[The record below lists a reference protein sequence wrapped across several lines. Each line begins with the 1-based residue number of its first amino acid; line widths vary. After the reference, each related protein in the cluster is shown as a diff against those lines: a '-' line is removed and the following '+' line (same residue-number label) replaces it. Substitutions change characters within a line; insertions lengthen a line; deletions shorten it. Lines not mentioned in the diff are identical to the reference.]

1 MTDVALFLEDAGLF
15 SPEII
20 ERLAT
25 KERYY
30 AGVNPGDSNVQVG
43 RLLDAVRHHEWLQP
57 MRSGRIGN
65 WASIWSGRSPLLAYN
80 RAATA
85 DLGVARPVIHSLTR
99 TETSD
104 LSAGDTVYRPGSV
117 YQSGVLQSLVLT
129 SPLVGWQ
136 DLDPRLPRFVP
147 WTWGRIGVGPVNLV
161 HLHGEQTRLHA
172 PVSVLDEG
180 DLFWQ
185 HHALV
190 RQWLTRLWD
199 KAADESAGGDITWLF
214 GRGVRRDASICPLR
228 VRRDGSVFVQSA
240 DEGVTW
246 EKIGEA
252 ELLTDRCLLPYQ
264 VVAQADI
271 AETLVRRAPEV
282 TPLLSTRLGKAL
294 IGYLGASSP
303 GAAADPYSQPV
314 PFAMLV
320 EWGALNQGGFP
331 PVRPGAFAGKG
342 YQQLTRLTVTA
353 LAQANDLPALAYVML
368 PLAPLILMP
377 STAKPLDVAWLAP
390 FFHRL
395 GTLPDDATFDEAVA
409 VFQQWDRA
417 DAVSGFYRGKFSG
430 KTSVAPHGRGEVA
443 AQTIEQVEVRALT
456 LRQAGLAV
464 ATLFNA
470 WSEN

>member
-1 MTDVALFLEDAGLF
+1 MTEVAGFLEDAGLF
-15 SPEII
+15 TPEIV

-25 KERYY
+25 REWHY
-30 AGVNPGDSNVQVG
+30 AGVNPGGSSVQVG
-43 RLLDAVRHHEWLQP
+43 RLLDVVRHHDWLQP
-57 MRSGRIGN
+57 MRGGRIGN
-65 WASIWSGRSPLLAYN
+65 WAPIWSGRSPLLAYN

-85 DLGVARPVIHSLTR
+85 DLRVARPVIHSLTR

-117 YQSGVLQSLVLT
+117 YQSGALQPLVLT

-147 WTWGRIGVGPVNLV
+147 WTWGRTSVGPVNLV
-161 HLHGEQTRLHA
+161 HLHAEQTRLHA
-172 PVSVLDEG
+172 PVPVLDES
-180 DLFWQ
+180 DMFWQ
-185 HHALV
+185 HHRLV

-199 KAADESAGGDITWLF
+199 RAADESPGGDITWLF
-214 GRGVRRDASICPLR
+214 GRGVRRDASISPLR
-228 VRRDGSVFVQSA
+228 MRRDGSVFVQSA
-240 DEGVTW
+240 DDGVTW
-246 EKIGEA
+246 EKVGEA
-252 ELLTDRCLLPYQ
+252 ELLTDRCLLPYR

-271 AETLVRRAPEV
+271 AEGLVRSAPEV
-282 TPLLSTRLGKAL
+282 TPLLSTRLAKAL
-294 IGYLGASSP
+294 LGYLGASSP
-303 GAAADPYSQPV
+303 GAAADRYSQPL

-320 EWGALNQGGFP
+320 EWGALNLGGFP
-331 PVRPGAFAGKG
+331 PVRPGVFAGKG

-395 GTLPDDATFDEAVA
+395 SMLAPEATVQDAQAAFREWV
-409 VFQQWDRA
+409 RA
-417 DAVSGFYRGKFSG
+417 DAVSAFYRGKFSG
-430 KTSVAPHGRGEVA
+430 VTSVAPHGPGEVE
-443 AQTIEQVEVRALT
+443 AQTIEQIEVRALT

-464 ATLFNA
+464 ATLFSA
-470 WSEN
+470 WAAS

>member
-15 SPEII
+15 TPEIV
-20 ERLAT
+20 ERLST
-25 KERYY
+25 RQRLY
-30 AGVNPGDSNVQVG
+30 AGLNPGDSNVQVG
-43 RLLDAVRHHEWLQP
+43 RLLDAVRCHEWLQP

-99 TETSD
+99 TETGD

-117 YQSGVLQSLVLT
+117 YQSGVLQPLVLT

-136 DLDPRLPRFVP
+136 DLDPRMPRFVP
-147 WTWGRIGVGPVNLV
+147 WTWGRTSVGPVNLV
-161 HLHGEQTRLHA
+161 HLHSEQTRLHA
-172 PVSVLDEG
+172 PVPVLDEG
-180 DLFWQ
+180 DMFWQ
-185 HHALV
+185 HNALV

-199 KAADESAGGDITWLF
+199 RAADESAGGDITWLF
-214 GRGVRRDASICPLR
+214 GRGVRRDASMCPLR
-228 VRRDGSVFVQSA
+228 VRRDGSVFVQSN

-252 ELLTDRCLLPYQ
+252 ELLTQRCLLPYQ
-264 VVAQADI
+264 VVAQADV
-271 AETLVRRAPEV
+271 AETLLRRAPEV
-282 TPLLSTRLGKAL
+282 TPLLSTRLAKAIL
-294 IGYLGASSP
+294 GYLGASSP
-303 GAAADPYSQPV
+303 GAAADHYSQPV

-320 EWGALNQGGFP
+320 EWGALKLGGFP
-331 PVRPGAFAGKG
+331 PARPGTFAGKG

-377 STAKPLDVAWLAP
+377 STAKPLDVAWLASLFQRFSALP
-390 FFHRL
+390 
-395 GTLPDDATFDEAVA
+395 GDATLDDAAAAFR
-409 VFQQWDRA
+409 QWDRD
-417 DAVSGFYRGKFSG
+417 DAVSAFYRGKFSG
-430 KTSVAPHGRGEVA
+430 ATSVAAHGRGEVA

-470 WSEN
+470 WAEN